1 MSTPKPNAWPAI
13 KPYVCWIA
21 KNLMELPLS
30 PVWTHEKAI
39 YHLISAPKG
48 PTFGEHNSL
57 SCVIKG
63 FVKGYCGDRKT
74 KQHVMLGY
82 CVDLQTK
89 ENGSH
94 ISYQEMGDNEPF
106 SRGEDLLDPS
116 LVMPKYFRTGKPVVD
131 LSTQIDIVKELIGQ
145 AVDEP
150 DPVNRRHVNNFM
162 AFVRGDEHD
171 GRYRRKEVPAIVYK
185 FHNAFH

>member
-30 PVWTHEKAI
+30 TVWTHEKAL

-63 FVKGYCGDRKT
+63 FVKGYCGDRKK
-74 KQHVMLGY
+74 KQHAMLGY
-82 CVDLQTK
+82 HVDLQTK
-89 ENGSH
+89 EYGSH
-94 ISYQEMGDNEPF
+94 ISHQEIGDDEPF
-106 SRGEDLLDPS
+106 SHGHGEDLLESS
-116 LVMPKYFRTGKPVVD
+116 LVRPVIQVGK
-131 LSTQIDIVKELIGQ
+131 IG
-145 AVDEP
+145 
-150 DPVNRRHVNNFM
+150 
-162 AFVRGDEHD
+162 G
-171 GRYRRKEVPAIVYK
+171 
-185 FHNAFH
+185 